1 MKIETIEI
9 SPGEKRILLLMNQE
23 QSSSPDKEVLTY
35 LKANGIEAKKEY
47 AEERDGTEYNVMYI
61 GHCYLE
67 DRIGVDFLS
76 GWIQELES
84 LDEE

>member
-1 MKIETIEI
+1 MKIETIEVA
-9 SPGEKRILLLMNQE
+9 PGEKRILLLMNRE
-23 QSSSPDKEVLTY
+23 QNSSPDKEVLTY

-47 AEERDGTEYNVMYI
+47 AEERNGTEYNVMYF

-76 GWIQELES
+76 GWSQELES

>member
-9 SPGEKRILLLMNQE
+9 APGEKRILLLMEQE

-47 AEERDGTEYNVMYI
+47 SEERDGTEYNIMYF

-67 DRIGVDFLS
+67 DRIGVDLLE
-76 GWIQELES
+76 GWIQELSS
-84 LDEE
+84 LDKE

>member
-9 SPGEKRILLLMNQE
+9 TPGEKRILLLME
-23 QSSSPDKEVLTY
+23 SKSDSSPDKEVLTY

-47 AEERDGTEYNVMYI
+47 SEERDGQEYNIMYF

-67 DRIGVDFLS
+67 DRIGVDFLE

-84 LDEE
+84 IDSE

>member
-9 SPGEKRILLLMNQE
+9 APGEKRILLLMEQE

-47 AEERDGTEYNVMYI
+47 SEERDAKEYNEMTYSYTPLTQQKIDIV
-61 GHCYLE
+61 
-67 DRIGVDFLS
+67 
-76 GWIQELES
+76 
-84 LDEE
+84 

>member
-9 SPGEKRILLLMNQE
+9 TPGEKRILLLKDRK
-23 QSSSPDKEVLTY
+23 SDSSPDKEVLTY

-47 AEERDGTEYNVMYI
+47 SEDRDGQEYNIMYF

-67 DRIGVDFLS
+67 DRIGVDFLE

-84 LDEE
+84 IDSE

>member
-1 MKIETIEI
+1 MKIETIELA
-9 SPGEKRILLLMNQE
+9 PGEKRILLLMNQE

-47 AEERDGTEYNVMYI
+47 AEERDGTEYNVMYF

>member
-1 MKIETIEI
+1 MKIETFEI
-9 SPGEKRILLLMNQE
+9 ASGEKRILLLMD
-23 QSSSPDKEVLTY
+23 SKRDSSPDKEVLTY

-47 AEERDGTEYNVMYI
+47 SEERDGQEYNIMYF

-67 DRIGVDFLS
+67 DRIGVDFLE

-84 LDEE
+84 LDSE

>member
-9 SPGEKRILLLMNQE
+9 APGEKRILLLMNQE

-35 LKANGIEAKKEY
+35 LNANGIEAKKEY
-47 AEERDGTEYNVMYI
+47 AEERDGTEYNVMYF

>member
-9 SPGEKRILLLMNQE
+9 APGEKRILLLMDSSQD
-23 QSSSPDKEVLTY
+23 SSPDKEVLSY

-47 AEERDGTEYNVMYI
+47 AEERNGQEYNIMYF

-67 DRIGVDFLS
+67 DRIGVDFLA

-84 LDEE
+84 LGTA

>member
-1 MKIETIEI
+1 MKIETNEFA
-9 SPGEKRILLLMNQE
+9 PGEKRILLLMNQE

-47 AEERDGTEYNVMYI
+47 AEERDGTEYNVMYF

>member
-9 SPGEKRILLLMNQE
+9 APGEKRILLLMNQE

-47 AEERDGTEYNVMYI
+47 AEERDGTEYNVMYF

-76 GWIQELES
+76 GWIQEPES

>member
-9 SPGEKRILLLMNQE
+9 APGEKRILLLMNQE

-35 LKANGIEAKKEY
+35 LQANGIEAKKEY
-47 AEERDGTEYNVMYI
+47 AEERDGTEYNVMYF